1 MKNSRKV
8 HLFIDISNILVGAK
22 EIAESKARRL
32 NVQALLNTVSGQREV
47 ARKVCAVILSS
58 CLSVFMIATLNKIPK
73 IFLLS

>member
-47 ARKVCAVILSS
+47 ARKVRAVILLS
-58 CLSVFMIATLNKIPK
+58 C
-73 IFLLS
+73 